1 MITVLWTGWGV
12 YQVGWQAL
20 CCPPASCMYNCVV
33 TLLSRWL
40 LKQTQESV
48 VHVEVL
54 FQGEG
59 IKKNPRL
66 KISCSHLGLF
76 ARGSSLSL
84 FLLFILPSIFF
95 CSSCLFLPL
104 TFSLSPSL
112 CPFGMSPD
120 SFLLT
125 TFSLLLFWKKLFNC
139 FSPCKFRCNSII
151 CNLYYS
157 YWLFISV
164 FLIVLIYLYHMW
176 LIFYIS
182 ECMYCHTCLKPAVW
196 PLAPSRW
203 FISPNHLHLTLA
215 VKVIWSAQKIVKN
228 AFLHAAP
235 ARRSHAFVF
244 VSVYECVIH
253 QSAYCLCEHLWLY
266 AGLLDEKSFLLTA
279 AIRCRPLTLLEPA
292 ARGHK

>member
-33 TLLSRWL
+33 TLLSCWL

-157 YWLFISV
+157 Y
-164 FLIVLIYLYHMW
+164 
-176 LIFYIS
+176 
-182 ECMYCHTCLKPAVW
+182 
-196 PLAPSRW
+196 
-203 FISPNHLHLTLA
+203 
-215 VKVIWSAQKIVKN
+215 
-228 AFLHAAP
+228 
-235 ARRSHAFVF
+235 
-244 VSVYECVIH
+244 
-253 QSAYCLCEHLWLY
+253 
-266 AGLLDEKSFLLTA
+266 
-279 AIRCRPLTLLEPA
+279 
-292 ARGHK
+292 